1 MEESTEPD
9 KQGLK
14 HLSSFGRLYFKLIE
28 FDPDEKLLLEI
39 RKHPIG
45 LSFIY
50 IIGGFI
56 AVTIFAVVTAL
67 ASSGFFSEIGLEG
80 YESIVVFFGFLLS
93 VFVIVVSYINGY
105 LYKHNVIFITNEK
118 IAQVVNISLFHRKV
132 SQLSIGDTQD
142 VSVAQKTFLARAFN
156 YGTLIIETAG
166 EQQNYTFNYVP
177 NPFVAS
183 KVIINAHEE
192 NLKHYGN

>member
-1 MEESTEPD
+1 MEESTESD

-14 HLSSFGRLYFKLIE
+14 HLSNFSRPYFKLIE

-45 LSFIY
+45 LTFIY
-50 IIGGFI
+50 LIGGFI
-56 AVTIFAVVTAL
+56 ALTIFAVVTAL
-67 ASSGFFSEIGLEG
+67 ASSGFLSEVGLGG
-80 YESIVVFFGFLLS
+80 YESVAVFLGFLLA
-93 VFVIVVSYINGY
+93 VFVIVVTYINGY
-105 LYKHNVIFITNEK
+105 LYMHNVIFITNEK
-118 IAQVVNISLFHRKV
+118 IAQVVNVSLFHRKV

-183 KVIINAHEE
+183 KVIINSHEE